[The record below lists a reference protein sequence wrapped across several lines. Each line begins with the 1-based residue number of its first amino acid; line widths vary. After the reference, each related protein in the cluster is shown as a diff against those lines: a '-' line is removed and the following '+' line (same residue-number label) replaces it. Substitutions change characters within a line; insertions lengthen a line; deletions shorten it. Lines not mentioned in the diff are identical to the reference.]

1 MHIISQNMHNTNS
14 PALWLQYGGLS
25 FDACVL
31 YVIWALARAQTPIL
45 WPFINLDSPPTN
57 PPQTLARPL
66 IYLCRCRLYIYIIIY
81 IWRDNSW
88 GALFSQGLSCGQKI
102 SPTANCPVG
111 GVWHGLFEFFWKSHV
126 TTWSRD
132 QNLKV
137 KYLENQSRY
146 GLLQPLIWK
155 VGWRGIYGAIWKIS
169 VTSLSRDSHVI
180 KT

>member
-1 MHIISQNMHNTNS
+1 MSKF
-14 PALWLQYGGLS
+14 YE
-25 FDACVL
+25 
-31 YVIWALARAQTPIL
+31 LAREPLYKLWDCKEIYLGPGQGPDPLAVTAHISNTTQIHSHNNKSTFRKTP
-45 WPFINLDSPPTN
+45 
-57 PPQTLARPL
+57 ARPL
-66 IYLCRCRLYIYIIIY
+66 YTCIDVDYIYIY
-81 IWRDNSW
+81 IPLLRDNSW

-137 KYLENQSRY
+137 KYLENQRRY
-146 GLLQPLIWK
+146 DLLQPLIWK
-155 VGWRGIYGAIWKIS
+155 VGWRGIYWAIWKIS